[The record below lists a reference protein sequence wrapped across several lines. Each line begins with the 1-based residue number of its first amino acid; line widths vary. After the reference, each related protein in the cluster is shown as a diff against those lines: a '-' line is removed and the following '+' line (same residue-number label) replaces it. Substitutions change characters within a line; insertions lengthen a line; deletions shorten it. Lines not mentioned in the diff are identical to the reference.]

1 MVSAFGTG
9 AVCIWIKMGGGTLC
23 LPYWYVMMKKI
34 LSMRSRIYLAQEG
47 YRVLKAYDGLQ
58 ALEILK
64 TEEVHL
70 ILLDVMMPKLD
81 GIHTMMKIRE
91 TSSVPIIVLSAK
103 SQDTDKVLGLNLGAD
118 DYVAKPFNPLEL
130 LARVKSQI
138 RRYTNFGSAEQA
150 ESEHIYRTGGL
161 VMNDDRK
168 EVTVDGEPS
177 S

>member
-1 MVSAFGTG
+1 MFTIL
-9 AVCIWIKMGGGTLC
+9 VCDDEKDIVDAIE
-23 LPYWYVMMKKI
+23 
-34 LSMRSRIYLAQEG
+34 IYLAQEG

-130 LARVKSQI
+130 LARVKSLI
-138 RRYTNFGSAEQA
+138 RAKAYWRFVS
-150 ESEHIYRTGGL
+150 I
-161 VMNDDRK
+161 
-168 EVTVDGEPS
+168 S
-177 S
+177 SR

>member
-1 MVSAFGTG
+1 MRNSLAPVKLIGGICMRSLPSGQEPFAYGS
-9 AVCIWIKMGGGTLC
+9 KMGRRN
-23 LPYWYVMMKKI
+23 VMFTI
-34 LSMRSRIYLAQEG
+34 LVCDDEKDIVDAIEIYLAQEG

-103 SQDTDKVLGLNLGAD
+103 SQDTRQGA
-118 DYVAKPFNPLEL
+118 
-130 LARVKSQI
+130 R
-138 RRYTNFGSAEQA
+138 T
-150 ESEHIYRTGGL
+150 ESRCG
-161 VMNDDRK
+161 
-168 EVTVDGEPS
+168 
-177 S
+177 